1 MNGWVNAANA
11 GDLINTDA
19 NSIVDLKSIY
29 FKGVGATQV
38 INRVTAPRVTF
49 TDIFIDVLAV
59 NLANNVNGAIPAGVK
74 AGKTNTADLSKFN
87 WTWAAKADVL
97 K

>member
-1 MNGWVNAANA
+1 V
-11 GDLINTDA
+11 DA

-29 FKGVGATQV
+29 FKGVGASQK
-38 INRVTAPRVTF
+38 INRVTASMVTF
-49 TDIFIDVLAV
+49 TDIFFDVIEA

-74 AGKTNTADLSKFN
+74 AGKTNTADLSKLN